1 MDCCTERSIYCD
13 DSKSLVARSGLR
25 ILDETSRSMY
35 LLGVQEWSATTG
47 LPVRHPLFFEWTKD
61 PIRHSEDMLTA
72 CGFDFV
78 VRVTTCL
85 FGSLVVSAMLHNLL
99 QK

>member
-47 LPVRHPLFFEWTKD
+47 LPVRHPLFFTWVID
-61 PIRHSEDMLTA
+61 PVSYPQELISTSDDVFWARL
-72 CGFDFV
+72 CYCFFV
-78 VRVTTCL
+78 
-85 FGSLVVSAMLHNLL
+85 SLVFAFVLHIVL
-99 QK
+99 Q

>member
-25 ILDETSRSMY
+25 ILDSTSQSMY

-47 LPVRHPLFFEWTKD
+47 LPVKHPLFFSWVKD
-61 PIRHSEDMLTA
+61 PILHAENLNSA
-72 CGFDFV
+72 CTVDFV
-78 VRVTTCL
+78 TRLTCCL
-85 FGSLVVSAMLHNLL
+85 IISCVASVILHWLMR
-99 QK
+99 